1 MISGL
6 SGGLKA
12 AAFPENS
19 GPGRFRCTPTD
30 NQARGVWAGGAGPPG
45 NLKVGYLL
53 GRMMWPG
60 QATEHRGHRLD
71 AAASVLPIAA
81 APGYDPGACDA
92 RVRTSAG
99 A

>member
-1 MISGL
+1 VISGL
-6 SGGLKA
+6 SGGLQA
-12 AAFPENS
+12 AAFPENYS
-19 GPGRFRCTPTD
+19 GAPPTD

-60 QATEHRGHRLD
+60 QGTEHRGHRLD
-71 AAASVLPIAA
+71 AAASALPIAA
-81 APGYDPGACDA
+81 APGYDLGACDA
-92 RVRTSAG
+92 RVRTSAS